1 MLGRGSKPKGKMRRS
16 EATMSTQHYPKIW
29 VSQKNVTVSTPT
41 SGAWLRDFCK
51 GEKADHRIK
60 RSYALS
66 KETEGIMRDVG

>member
-1 MLGRGSKPKGKMRRS
+1 
-16 EATMSTQHYPKIW
+16 MSTQHYPSKIW
-29 VSQKNVTVSTPT
+29 VSRKNATVSTPT

-66 KETEGIMRDVG
+66 KETESIMRDVG